1 MIGRFSNAPAKM
13 VILNFGLSTIAGYA
27 TKQDVTPFRDEGE
40 NQLKDWSRILA
51 DAKSAKPGTGWR
63 PGLAA

>member
-1 MIGRFSNAPAKM
+1 M
-13 VILNFGLSTIAGYA
+13 VILNFGLSTVAGYA

-40 NQLKDWSRILA
+40 NQLKDWSRIMA
-51 DAKSAKPGTGWR
+51 DAKSAKPGAGWR